1 MADLQYFF
9 YFCLLYYNSIIIRP
23 HTPVVMSEQPEGI
36 QVYAGLILQIVGTCT
51 TLSIKCSGLL
61 QKL

>member
-9 YFCLLYYNSIIIRP
+9 YFCLLYYNSITIRP
-23 HTPVVMSEQPEGI
+23 HTLVVMSEQPGGI

-51 TLSIKCSGLL
+51 TLSIKYSALL